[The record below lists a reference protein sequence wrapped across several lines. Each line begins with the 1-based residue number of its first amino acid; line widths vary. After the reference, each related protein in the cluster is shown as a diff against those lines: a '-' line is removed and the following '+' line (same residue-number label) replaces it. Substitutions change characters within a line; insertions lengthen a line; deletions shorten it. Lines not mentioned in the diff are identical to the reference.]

1 MVTKIQY
8 KCYNGWRGVRP
19 DVSGWATW
27 NVALWLNNDE
37 GLYRAYRD
45 FARNHKGRLSGAD
58 AEDFVRKLL
67 PNGTPDMKENGGFK
81 CYRQVHWPSIAAMF
95 REARDR

>member
-8 KCYNGWRGVRP
+8 KRYNGWRGVRP

-45 FARNHKGRLSGAD
+45 FARNHKGRLSGSD
-58 AEDFVRKLL
+58 AEDFVRELL
-67 PNGTPDMKENGGFK
+67 PNGTLIVTRDEANG
-81 CYRQVHWPSIAAMF
+81 SIDSSKIVKLIDEVF
-95 REARDR
+95 GG